1 MTMGIWYIFLITDVE
16 CIFTIICNLVTKT
29 GNPDEELEITKVIA
43 AKVVQQ
49 PNEKP
54 VVRLK
59 M

>member
-1 MTMGIWYIFLITDVE
+1 MTDVE
-16 CIFTIICNLVTKT
+16 SIFTIICNLVTKT
-29 GNPDEELEITKVIA
+29 ENPDEELEITKVIA
-43 AKVVQQ
+43 AKIIQQ